1 VQDVTVRYSFLEKV
15 TCLSL
20 FVSYKLLSFISTN
33 IYQFE
38 NMKIDMNT
46 ENEKYIKRRA
56 GKRIEERI
64 GNLNTKRERKREKL

>member
-1 VQDVTVRYSFLEKV
+1 
-15 TCLSL
+15 
-20 FVSYKLLSFISTN
+20 
-33 IYQFE
+33 
-38 NMKIDMNT
+38 MKIDMNT